1 MASGSLQSR
10 LMLNCKL
17 SGRTKFGSALTVGI
31 VKAQCS
37 RKSAPYGG
45 SGKRE
50 AISTG
55 DETMKIGRDIGAER
69 QCPCPLWGLQVIAS
83 AITCGG

>member
-1 MASGSLQSR
+1 MKSGALLRNGRSPAR
-10 LMLNCKL
+10 KRKLNEKNAAKQR
-17 SGRTKFGSALTVGI
+17 SGNAH
-31 VKAQCS
+31 
-37 RKSAPYGG
+37 APSGG

-55 DETMKIGRDIGAER
+55 DETMKIGMDIGAER